1 MQGSNDSRIG
11 MNNSKLRWDDA
22 NWGGNKKNKSKGKNS
37 SHQNQRSEQSKGA
50 QTKKSQSY

>member
-50 QTKKSQSY
+50 QNKKSQSY